1 MVDRALWL
9 ADPVT
14 TDTILT
20 PDATTAPRGHRRLP
34 WWLLVLIAV
43 ALVVGLVAAL
53 GGFRD
58 VPLESL
64 PKIGMGEKFE
74 GNEVDATVTGVYLT
88 DRPPGQEFAAEDGMQ
103 FLIVDATALNH
114 TDEPSLL
121 TRDLVRV
128 LLEGAID
135 PGDDSTFDGVVD
147 TRSAERIPFL
157 QSGLVTALSYRW
169 EIPIDAATE
178 GDAIIIGLFERELIY
193 GDPIFDDAYS
203 TSPVVRILTTIGP
216 LP

>member
-1 MVDRALWL
+1 M
-9 ADPVT
+9 T

-20 PDATTAPRGHRRLP
+20 SDDASTPRGHRRPP
-34 WWLLVLIAV
+34 WWLSVLIAV
-43 ALVVGLVAAL
+43 ALIVGLVAAF

-64 PKIGMGEKFE
+64 PKIGMGEKFQ
-74 GNEVDATVTGVYLT
+74 GNEVDATVTAVYLT
-88 DRPPGQEFAAEDGMQ
+88 DRAPGQEFAAEDGMR
-103 FLIVDATALNH
+103 FLIVDVTALNH

-121 TRDLVRV
+121 TRDLVGV
-128 LLEGAID
+128 LLEDAID

-147 TRSAERIPFL
+147 LRSGGQVPFL
-157 QSGLVTALSYRW
+157 QPGLVTALSYRW
-169 EIPIDAATE
+169 EIPLDAATQ
-178 GDAIIIGLFERELIY
+178 GDAIIIGIFERQLIY

-216 LP
+216 PP